1 MEKSICKPTLLL
13 DEKKARKNIRRMI
26 AKAKKSSVRFRP
38 HFKTHQS
45 AIVGEWFRQAGTT
58 AITVSSVDMALY
70 FAQQGWEDITIA
82 FSVNLLQIDQIN
94 VLAKQI
100 SLHLLLESEESF
112 KFLEENLAAPTKAWI
127 KIDTGAGR
135 TGIPAQSS
143 EEILALAKML
153 AQSRN
158 LRLSGLLTHS
168 GNTYQAT
175 SPEQIREIYIDTV
188 HKLSALRDLL
198 NRAGLQPIEISI
210 GDTPACSLVADFS
223 GVDEIRPGN
232 FVFYDLTQLSLG
244 SCSQAEI
251 AAAAGCPVVAKHP
264 EREIIVI
271 YGGAVHLSKQ
281 SLLQKDGTII
291 FGAVAAQ
298 KDRGWGSLIPEAYL
312 TSVSQEHGIV
322 HVPPALLQETR
333 IGDILTILPVHSCLM
348 VNLLRERTDNICSPP
363 GLFKSL

>member
-13 DEKKARKNIRRMI
+13 DEEKARKNIRRMT

-70 FAQQGWEDITIA
+70 FAEQGWEDITIA
-82 FSVNLLQIDQIN
+82 FPVNLLQINQIN
-94 VLAKQI
+94 ALAKQI
-100 SLHLLLESEESF
+100 SLHLLLESEESC
-112 KFLEENLAAPTKAWI
+112 KFLEENLAAPAQAWI

-143 EEILALAKML
+143 TKVLALAKL
-153 AQSRN
+153 LVRSRN
-158 LRLSGLLTHS
+158 LRLSGLLAHS
-168 GNTYQAT
+168 GHTYRAS
-175 SPEQIREIYIDTV
+175 SPGQIREIHIDTV
-188 HKLSALRDLL
+188 HKLNALRDVL
-198 NRAGLQPIEISI
+198 NRAGLQSLEISI

-244 SCSQAEI
+244 SCSQEEI
-251 AAAAGCPVVAKHP
+251 AAAAACPVVAKHP
-264 EREIIVI
+264 ERDIIVI
-271 YGGAVHLSKQ
+271 YGGAVHLSKE
-281 SLLQKDGTII
+281 SLLQRDGTTI

-298 KDRGWGSLIPEAYL
+298 KDHGWGSLIPGGYL

-322 HVPPALLQETR
+322 HSPPSLLQEAR

-348 VNLLRERTDNICSPP
+348 ANLLREYYIFNV
-363 GLFKSL
+363 